1 MKNKIYKY
9 IKSLQDH
16 ELDELKV
23 EVFSED
29 GQMTV
34 LSVYLNEESQSL
46 IVDIEK
52 E

>member
-1 MKNKIYKY
+1 MSDKIYKY
-9 IKSLQDH
+9 IKSLEEH

-29 GQMTV
+29 GQVTV
-34 LSVYLNEESQSL
+34 LSVYLNEESQAL
-46 IVDIEK
+46 VVDIEK